1 MKHILWLI
9 PLFFA
14 VPIIIGL
21 LDFYVIFITG
31 SGFMIFCGNE
41 ELAFRLLLLIFSG
54 FLAIISGAFAI
65 TGGEEPK

>member
-21 LDFYVIFITG
+21 LDFYVMFITG
-31 SGFMIFCGNE
+31 KGFITNCGTE
-41 ELAFRLLLLIFSG
+41 DVAFRLLLLIFSG